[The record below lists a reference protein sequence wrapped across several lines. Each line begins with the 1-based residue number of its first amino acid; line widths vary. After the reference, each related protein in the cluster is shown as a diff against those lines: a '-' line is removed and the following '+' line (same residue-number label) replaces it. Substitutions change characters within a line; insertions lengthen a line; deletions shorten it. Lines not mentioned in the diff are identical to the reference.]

1 MAELGF
7 VGLGAMGG
15 RMVERLLAAGHSV
28 TGWNRSADKGDWLLA
43 KGMRWGDSPR
53 AVAERA
59 EITFTMVTDGK
70 ALQAVTEGPEGILQG
85 LGPAKVYVD
94 MSTVS
99 PAASRELAEAVQ
111 QTGARM
117 VDAPVSGSV
126 VTLAAGQL
134 SVMVGGDPETFAR
147 LKPVLRDIGPKVVHV
162 GPNGQAA
169 LMKIA
174 TNLGLAVQML
184 AFSEAVL
191 LAERGGIPR
200 ETAVE
205 VLTGSA
211 IASPMV
217 KYRAPYVLGQLD
229 EVMFDVDMMQKDL
242 LLALDAG
249 RRADVPLPTTSLTN
263 ELLTAARGMG
273 LARQDFAILFEV
285 LSRMAGKGE
294 RDGHAD

>member
-15 RMVERLLAAGHSV
+15 RMVERLLAVGHSV
-28 TGWNRSADKGDWLLA
+28 TGWNRSADKGDWLRA
-43 KGMRWGDSPR
+43 QGMGWGESPR
-53 AVAERA
+53 AVGERGQN
-59 EITFTMVTDGK
+59 TFT
-70 ALQAVTEGPEGILQG
+70 
-85 LGPAKVYVD
+85 
-94 MSTVS
+94 
-99 PAASRELAEAVQ
+99 
-111 QTGARM
+111 
-117 VDAPVSGSV
+117 
-126 VTLAAGQL
+126 
-134 SVMVGGDPETFAR
+134 
-147 LKPVLRDIGPKVVHV
+147 
-162 GPNGQAA
+162 
-169 LMKIA
+169 
-174 TNLGLAVQML
+174 
-184 AFSEAVL
+184 
-191 LAERGGIPR
+191 
-200 ETAVE
+200 
-205 VLTGSA
+205 
-211 IASPMV
+211 MV